1 MLIVA
6 GLSRDSKT
14 RAAARR
20 DRPPGGRGRR
30 ADGRGHRSGLRRRL
44 QPDAHLVDE
53 VAAIAAAIPL
63 RRRRLRVPREVAG
76 PGPDRRLARVA
87 DLRPELPPLPAM
99 RAGLAHQPGVLPV
112 TAGHVYRLPRDRRL
126 PGPGNSADS

>member
-14 RAAARR
+14 QAGAGRQAARS
-20 DRPPGGRGRR
+20 GCGSR
-30 ADGRGHRSGLRRRL
+30 ADGRGRRSALRLRL

-53 VAAIAAAIPL
+53 VAAIAAATPL
-63 RRRRLRVPREVAG
+63 RRRRLRVPREVGG

-87 DLRPELPPLPAM
+87 DLRPMLPPLPAV
-99 RAGLAHQPGVLPV
+99 RAGLAHQA
-112 TAGHVYRLPRDRRL
+112 AGLRVRA
-126 PGPGNSADS
+126 G